1 MRRKSPWLGLTLC
14 LVVMHA
20 FGQTQS
26 GFGSPCA
33 TPRQHAATEA
43 RVAAITQGFDAY
55 RIGSDYASADNQRL
69 QALVTVRRC
78 QNHSSSGDRC
88 SRELKQFT
96 VADQQYK
103 YASQN
108 RDAYNAAA
116 AQQARARAAELP
128 VCR

>member
-1 MRRKSPWLGLTLC
+1 MRRTSPWLGLSLC
-14 LVVMHA
+14 LVVTHA

-26 GFGSPCA
+26 GASPPCA

-43 RVAAITQGFDAY
+43 RVAAITQGFDAH
-55 RIGSDYASADNQRL
+55 RIGNDYASADNQRL

-78 QNHSSSGDRC
+78 QSHSSSGDRC
-88 SRELKQFT
+88 SRELQQYT
-96 VADQQYK
+96 IADQQYR
-103 YASQN
+103 YASQIM
-108 RDAYNAAA
+108 DAYNSAA